1 MFVRDL
7 TGRPVREGWEYW
19 TVRGVYRMNV
29 CESSDWKACKG
40 RLQVLDSEGGILD
53 ECV

>member
-1 MFVRDL
+1 VRVL
-7 TGRPVREGWEYW
+7 TGWPVREGCKYL

-29 CESSDWKACKG
+29 CESSDWVACKG
-40 RLQVLDSEGGILD
+40 RLQVLDSGGGILD